1 MLVIHAEDD
10 PKIPVSLA
18 RTLVDGVREQGREDI
33 SMEVA
38 PASLGYGHNQVIHQ
52 DHTLTKTLPNLIFSN
67 RYLGWQV

>member
-10 PKIPVSLA
+10 SKIPVSLA

-38 PASLGYGHNQVIHQ
+38 PASLAR
-52 DHTLTKTLPNLIFSN
+52 LRP
-67 RYLGWQV
+67 